1 MRYDDASKR
10 LQEYRD
16 RIAELRK
23 EMRGVQEQIEPEEV
37 RNYALTAR
45 DGSSVGLSELFGDQ
59 EHLFVVHNMGRSCP
73 YCTLWADGFNGVI
86 DHLGSRAAFVVSS
99 PDDPETQREFAEGR
113 GWRFRMVS
121 HAGTSFA
128 QDMGYRREDRWW
140 PGVSVFQRDGGRIL
154 RVGDTQFGPGD
165 DFCGVW
171 HLLDL
176 LPKGPE
182 GWQPRFRY

>member
-1 MRYDDASKR
+1 MRYDDASER
-10 LQEYRD
+10 LQECRD

-37 RNYALTAR
+37 EDYALTAR
-45 DGSSVGLSELFGDQ
+45 DGSSARLSELFGD
-59 EHLFVVHNMGRSCP
+59 H
-73 YCTLWADGFNGVI
+73 
-86 DHLGSRAAFVVSS
+86 DHLESRAAFVVSS
-99 PDDPETQREFAEGR
+99 PDAPEPQRDFAEGR